1 MSCINL
7 NMRKRLIHIMQWK
20 YHITAVLILCI
31 GVALSVISFN
41 LVLDWEYKYIQEDFD
56 HVSENHLTA
65 LKKALSVRMIM
76 LESIRSFYNSSI
88 HVERHGFTQFV
99 QPFFLNIEGIQALE
113 WIPLVTE
120 IERIEYENMARQD
133 GFKNFQIVEKDEY
146 GEMVRAIHRDTYY
159 PVYFVEPYQGNEI
172 AFGFDL
178 ASNSTRKD
186 ALNISR
192 NTGVAVATARIKLV
206 QEKENQYGFLIFLPV
221 YQRSSSVETIED
233 RQRNLQGF
241 VLGVFRVGDMVKAAL
256 TQLQSQPIAIQLSDI
271 SSPTNQE
278 SLYFQS
284 PSAHKTLP
292 DINTEFKKHN
302 LKTNPYSAT
311 FDVAGRKWLLE
322 CSPTTDFTS
331 RYNIWPAWGVL
342 IGGLLFTVHLVAYFF
357 ISAGRANRIESLVNL
372 RTNQLKENEK
382 EMKILLHD
390 MGERVKELNCLYTLT
405 KLAER
410 HDISL
415 EEILKKMAYQIP
427 PSWQYPDI
435 TCARIVY
442 ENREYKTD
450 NFKETE
456 WKQSADIKIHG
467 EVKGTIEVYYL
478 QKKADSYE
486 GPFLKEERNLI
497 DAIAE
502 MLGNIADHNRA
513 EKELKEAKE
522 AAESA
527 NQTKSQFLANMS
539 HEIRTPMNAIMGIS
553 RTLSKYNTE
562 NLTEKQLEGFIRIH
576 QGGQRLLDL
585 INDILDLSKVEAG
598 KMEAKSEPFS
608 LDELVAT
615 IRSIGMTLTKDKDID
630 FLVQKD
636 PSVPEIVISDIQKLH
651 QVLLN
656 IVSNAAKFTD
666 HGQIIL
672 KIYLKEQKL
681 YFEISDTGIGISE
694 SDIGHI
700 FDEFIQVDSSTTKK
714 YQGTGL
720 GLAICKKMLEL
731 LGGEIKADSQLGVG
745 TTITF
750 FISLKTADESRP
762 VSNSQ
767 LFFGKDST
775 LEQTSIN
782 KVSTKNKSNLP
793 KVLVAEDDES
803 NRATIRM
810 ILEHKYQLIFAE
822 DGKEAAEKYISTSPD
837 IVLMDIMMPVMDG
850 YHALTRI
857 IRNST
862 KPVVPVIAL
871 TAKAMKKDRD
881 DLLSF
886 GFTDYVSKPIDDELL
901 SEMIEKYLVKQP
913 PDYARS
919 PC

>member
-1 MSCINL
+1 MLRINL
-7 NMRKRLIHIMQWK
+7 NMCKGLAHIMQWK
-20 YHITAVLILCI
+20 YYIAAVLILCI
-31 GVALSVISFN
+31 GVTLSIVSFN
-41 LVLDWEYKYIQEDFD
+41 LVLDWEYRYIQEDFD
-56 HVSENHLTA
+56 HVAENHLSA
-65 LKKALSVRMIM
+65 LKKTLRGQMIM

-88 HVERHGFTQFV
+88 HIDRHGFAQFV
-99 QPFFLNIEGIQALE
+99 QPFFSNIEGIQALE

-120 IERIEYENMARQD
+120 TERTEYENMARRD
-133 GFKNFQIVEKDEY
+133 GFKDFQIVEKDEY
-146 GEMVRAIHRDTYY
+146 GEMVRASRRDLYF
-159 PVYFVEPYQGNEI
+159 PVYFIEPYQGNEI

-178 ASNSTRKD
+178 ASNSTRQE

-192 NTGVAVATARIKLV
+192 DNGVAVATARIKLV
-206 QEKENQYGFLIFLPV
+206 QEKENQYGFLIFVPV
-221 YQRSSSVETIED
+221 YQRNSSAETIEA
-233 RQRNLQGF
+233 RRKNLQGF
-241 VLGVFRVGDMVKAAL
+241 VLGVFRVGDTVKAAL
-256 TQLQSQPIAIQLSDI
+256 TQLQSQLIEIQLSDI
-271 SSPTNQE
+271 SSSTNQE

-284 PSAHKTLP
+284 LYICKTMP
-292 DINTEFKKHN
+292 ETNDEFRKHDF
-302 LKTNPYSAT
+302 KTHPYSAT
-311 FDVAGRKWLLE
+311 LDVAGRKWLFE
-322 CSPTTDFTS
+322 CRPTTDFAS
-331 RYNIWPAWGVL
+331 RYDTWSAWGVL

-357 ISAGRANRIESLVNL
+357 ISAGRAHRIESLVNF
-372 RTNQLKENEK
+372 RTNQLKENEE
-382 EMKILLHD
+382 EMENLLHD

-415 EEILKKMAYQIP
+415 EEILKKIAYQIP

-435 TCARIVY
+435 TCARIVH
-442 ENREYKTD
+442 ENMEYKTD

-456 WKQSADIKIHG
+456 WKQSAYIKIHG
-467 EVKGTIEVYYL
+467 EIKGTVEVYYL
-478 QKKADSYE
+478 QQKADSYE

-502 MLGNIADHNRA
+502 LLGNIADHNRA

-522 AAESA
+522 TAESA
-527 NQTKSQFLANMS
+527 NQAKSQFLANMS

-553 RTLSKYNTE
+553 QTLSKYNTD
-562 NLTEKQLEGFIRIH
+562 NLTEKQLEGFIRIY

-598 KMEAKSEPFS
+598 KMEAKSEPFN

-636 PSVPEIVISDIQKLH
+636 PSVPEIVTSDMQKLH

-656 IVSNAAKFTD
+656 IVRNAAKFTD

-672 KIYLKEQKL
+672 KMYIKEQRL
-681 YFEISDTGIGISE
+681 YFEITDTGIGISE
-694 SDIGHI
+694 SDIEHI

-731 LGGEIKADSQLGVG
+731 LGGEIKANGQLGEG

-750 FISLKTADESRP
+750 FIPLKTVDGSS
-762 VSNSQ
+762 VSDRQQ
-767 LFFGKDST
+767 LFGKDSAI
-775 LEQTSIN
+775 EQISTN
-782 KVSTKNKSNLP
+782 KVSTKNESNLP

-822 DGKEAAEKYISTSPD
+822 DGKEAVEKYFSTSPD

-850 YHALTRI
+850 YHAFTKI
-857 IRNST
+857 TRNST
-862 KPVVPVIAL
+862 GSVAPIIAL
-871 TAKAMKKDRD
+871 TAKAMKNDRD

-901 SEMIEKYLVKQP
+901 CEIIEKYLVKQP
-913 PDYARS
+913 SDYARS
-919 PC
+919 PL